1 MYAFNKTTGK
11 QCGLLME
18 NDTLLVQSID
28 LKIIGSARY
37 DNISSS
43 VNHNLSSG
51 TKRVLITVDCT
62 AYVDFDKTTSSS
74 DDAPVILK
82 DSVVY
87 LPVEGITILNIFSQG
102 GSVGIVEFG

>member
-18 NDTLLVQSID
+18 NDALLVQSVD

-51 TKRVLITVDCT
+51 TKRVFITVDGMV
-62 AYVDFDKTTSSS
+62 YIDFDKTAPSISN
-74 DDAPVILK
+74 APVILN
-82 DSVVY
+82 DSAIY
-87 LPVEGITILNIFSQG
+87 LPVVGVKVLNILSQG